1 METDQSPP
9 RATFEVTAGTGAAV
23 STLGT
28 DRDGPFAG
36 SFLGGLVT
44 VASVNLPAL
53 SEGIGQVVDYIA
65 DAFRPKEGG
74 PSQCEV
80 EFGIKVAADGG
91 IIVSKVGGEVS
102 MKVKVIWTRS

>member
-1 METDQSPP
+1 METDQPPP
-9 RATFEVTAGTGAAV
+9 RATFEVTAGPEAAPSV
-23 STLGT
+23 FDTER
-28 DRDGPFAG
+28 DRPFAG
-36 SFLGGLVT
+36 SMLGGLVT

-65 DAFRPKEGG
+65 EAFRPKEDG

-80 EFGIKVAADGG
+80 EFGIKVSADGG

-102 MKVKVIWTRS
+102 MKIKVIWTRS